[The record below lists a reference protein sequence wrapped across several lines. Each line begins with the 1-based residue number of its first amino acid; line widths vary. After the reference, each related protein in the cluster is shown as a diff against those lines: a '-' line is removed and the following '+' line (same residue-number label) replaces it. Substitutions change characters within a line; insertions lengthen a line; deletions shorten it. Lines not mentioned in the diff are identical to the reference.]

1 MRRSH
6 QQGGLAGTLRDT
18 DKMGKLRKE
27 LHTDD
32 DGELFP
38 AYVPVNWLSLNRFWP
53 A

>member
-32 DGELFP
+32 DGKLFP
-38 AYVPVNWLSLNRFWP
+38 ACVAPSVCARELVVS
-53 A
+53 